1 MSSLLSRR
9 LITAFGVLA
18 VVAGLLAFTVAS
30 PSITIGQETDPI
42 SDPAADVAQP
52 PASLPDTG
60 TGVGESNSYGVR
72 LMVMLGALGVTLAG
86 ASYVAARQ
94 TRRIEDS

>member
-1 MSSLLSRR
+1 MSRK

-30 PSITIGQETDPI
+30 PSITIGQETDSPI
-42 SDPAADVAQP
+42 SDPAADAAQP

-60 TGVGESNSYGVR
+60 TGIAASGSHAVQ

-86 ASYVAARQ
+86 AGYVATRQ
-94 TRRIEDS
+94 TRRIEDL

>member
-1 MSSLLSRR
+1 MGRK
-9 LITAFGVLA
+9 LIMAFGVLA

-30 PSITIGQETDPI
+30 PSVTIGQETDSPI
-42 SDPAADVAQP
+42 SDPAADAAEP

-60 TGVGESNSYGVR
+60 MGSATSGPRTVQ
-72 LMVMLGALGVTLAG
+72 LMVMLGALGVMLVGTG
-86 ASYVAARQ
+86 YVAARQ